1 MAAESLAA
9 ADAVT
14 AAARSGGAPLR
25 ALAGFDGEPAAF
37 WPAYVEAVALAFAAR
52 RALLLTVR
60 GDRPWE
66 AQVQWPEVA
75 DATPDA
81 RRVLRLAGDAL
92 DASPWLDSG
101 QAGDGSGTGL
111 AMALACG
118 PVAGAEATVLVL
130 LLPRDAAAEA
140 APLLA
145 LADLAADVPQQYA
158 SRRTQPPAGAGLA
171 AAAPT
176 ASTARAEQLYEILQ
190 LSVRLRGEDRYMRA
204 ALSLC
209 NDLASRFACDRVS
222 LGRVEGDH
230 VWLSA
235 ISHVEKF
242 DDRASATRELEAAM
256 EEAQQALCAVAWPP
270 APGSR
275 LASRAH
281 EIYARTQGAGH
292 LLSLP
297 VLLDEQVVAVLALE
311 RRSAPLSADEGWALA
326 LVAQSCARHLAELQ
340 VRDRWWGARLWHRTQ
355 QWRQGLLS
363 PRHTGWKVATV
374 GLLVLLLAVA
384 VTPWAYRVETPMALR
399 SKDMLFMPAPFDG
412 YLRRVN
418 VEVGDSVKAGA
429 VLLELDN
436 RELALEE
443 SMAAADML
451 RYSRDAEKAQAL
463 HQLADMQITL
473 ARQQQAA
480 SRLELI
486 RHQLVNAQVR
496 APHDGVVVEGELKKN
511 LGAPLRKG
519 DLLLKLAQN
528 SDTYVEVEI
537 DQTDVHEVQAGTRG
551 EFAFVGRP
559 DLKYS
564 LVIERVDPVA
574 TVRERRNI
582 FLARARVSVP
592 NQAWWRPGMGGTA
605 RLEAGDRSML
615 WILTH
620 RTVRFLRQ
628 VFWL

>member
-1 MAAESLAA
+1 MSAEALVAA
-9 ADAVT
+9 AAV
-14 AAARSGGAPLR
+14 RPGGALLR

-37 WPAYVEAVALAFAAR
+37 WPAYVEAVAIAFSAR
-52 RALLLTVR
+52 RVLLLTVR

-66 AQVQWPEVA
+66 AQQQWPPAVEA
-75 DATPDA
+75 SQDA
-81 RRVLRLAGDAL
+81 RRVLRLAGEAL
-92 DASPWLDSG
+92 DESPWLDTGHS
-101 QAGDGSGTGL
+101 GDGSGT
-111 AMALACG
+111 AVAVALATS
-118 PVAGAEATVLVL
+118 PLAGAEATVLVV

-140 APLLA
+140 AALLA
-145 LADLAADVPQQYA
+145 LADLAADVPVQCLN
-158 SRRTQPPAGAGLA
+158 RRLQPPAGAV
-171 AAAPT
+171 AAPP
-176 ASTARAEQLYEILQ
+176 AQAARAEQLYDILQ
-190 LSVRLRGEDRYMRA
+190 LSIRLRGEDRYMRA
-204 ALSLC
+204 ALALC

-230 VWLSA
+230 VWVRA

-256 EEAQQALCAVAWPP
+256 EEAQQALCAVAWPA

-297 VLLDEQVVAVLALE
+297 LLLDERVVAVLALE
-311 RRSAPLSADEGWALA
+311 RRAAPLSADEAWALA
-326 LVAQSCARHLAELQ
+326 LIAQACARHLAELQ
-340 VRDRWWGARLWHRTQ
+340 ERDRWWGARLWRSTQ
-355 QWRQGLLS
+355 PWRQGLLS
-363 PRHTGWKVATV
+363 PQHTGWKLAGA
-374 GLLVLLLAVA
+374 GLLLALLAVA
-384 VTPWAYRVETPMALR
+384 LTPWPYRVETPMALR

-418 VEVGDSVKAGA
+418 FEVGDTVKAGA

-480 SRLELI
+480 TKLELI

-496 APHDGVVVEGELKKN
+496 APRDGVVVEGDLKKN

-519 DLLLKLAQN
+519 DLLLKLAQT
-528 SDTYVEVEI
+528 SDTYVEIEI
-537 DQTDVHEVQAGTRG
+537 DQTDVHEVQVGALG

-559 DLKYS
+559 ELKYT
-564 LVIERVDPVA
+564 LVVERVDPVA
-574 TVRERRNI
+574 VVRERRNV
-582 FLARARVSVP
+582 FLAYAHVSVP
-592 NQAWWRPGMGGTA
+592 NQTWWRPGMGGTA
-605 RLEAGDRSML
+605 KLEAGDRSLL

-620 RTVRFLRQ
+620 RTMRFLRQ

>member
-1 MAAESLAA
+1 MGAESLAA
-9 ADAVT
+9 ADAVPAT
-14 AAARSGGAPLR
+14 ARPGGALLL

-75 DATPDA
+75 EASPDA

-101 QAGDGSGTGL
+101 HSGDGSGTGL
-111 AMALACG
+111 AMALASG

-145 LADLAADVPQQYA
+145 LADLAADVPLQYA
-158 SRRTQPPAGAGLA
+158 SRRAQPPAGAALA
-171 AAAPT
+171 PAAP
-176 ASTARAEQLYEILQ
+176 SARAEQLYEILQ

-204 ALSLC
+204 ALALC

-256 EEAQQALCAVAWPP
+256 EEAQQELCAVAWPP
-270 APGSR
+270 VPGSR
-275 LASRAH
+275 LSSRAH

-297 VLLDEQVVAVLALE
+297 VQLDEQVVAVLALE
-311 RRSAPLSADEGWALA
+311 RRSAPLSADECWALA
-326 LVAQSCARHLAELQ
+326 LVAQSCARHLAQLQ
-340 VRDRWWGARLWHRTQ
+340 ARDRWWGARLWHQTQ

-363 PRHTGWKVATV
+363 PRHTGWKLATA

-384 VTPWAYRVETPMALR
+384 VTPWSYRVETPMALR

-412 YLRRVN
+412 YLRRVH
-418 VEVGDSVKAGA
+418 VEVGDSVKAGT

-443 SMAAADML
+443 SMAAADVL

-486 RHQLVNAQVR
+486 RHQLGNAQVR

-528 SDTYVEVEI
+528 RDTYVEIEI
-537 DQTDVHEVQAGTRG
+537 DQTDVHEVRAGTRG

-582 FLARARVSVP
+582 FLAHARVSVP

-605 RLEAGDRSML
+605 KLEAGDRSML

-628 VFWL
+628 AFWL